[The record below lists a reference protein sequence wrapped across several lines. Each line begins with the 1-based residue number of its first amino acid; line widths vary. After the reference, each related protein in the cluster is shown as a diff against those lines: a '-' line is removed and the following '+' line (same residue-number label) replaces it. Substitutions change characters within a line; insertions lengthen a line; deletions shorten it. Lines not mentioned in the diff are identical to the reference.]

1 MTKHDYPRL
10 CGGTFFILVL
20 QALRQRF
27 GAREHYA
34 GDGDGLTDPEVLAGL
49 IKVINPDYKD
59 PGKEKLKGIAN
70 NYKACKSSKGT
81 YLPFDDEQ
89 VLSAFNNNVQ
99 TNYPVALNGM
109 IKFVKGFLDL
119 GAAVHK
125 DTNLVR
131 ALIDLILQDQSINP
145 NEEFFIGESG
155 ERVKKST
162 LGDLEKVCLPSFLLG
177 VWHYVVIYRKDN
189 SVGKDTYDKWCP
201 AQDRAQRRYTAH
213 MGEGL
218 FPNLSSYMVEA
229 KNIPTADSETDEP
242 IIVDP
247 VPEQQVQQT
256 VNNPLV
262 FNFNQYGSNGTQIGH
277 IENYYG
283 GKKKED

>member
-59 PGKEKLKGIAN
+59 PGKEKLKGTAN

-99 TNYPVALNGM
+99 TNYPAALNGM
-109 IKFVKGFLDL
+109 IKFVKEFLEL
-119 GAAVHK
+119 GPAVHK

-131 ALIDLILQDQSINP
+131 ALIDLILQDQSINS

-162 LGDLEKVCLPSFLLG
+162 LGDLQIVCLPSFLLG

-201 AQDRAQRRYTAH
+201 AQDRALRRYTAH

-218 FPNLSSYMVEA
+218 FPNLSSYMIEA
-229 KNIPTADSETDEP
+229 ENIPTANSETDEP
-242 IIVDP
+242 VIIDP

-277 IENYYG
+277 IENYYS

>member
-59 PGKEKLKGIAN
+59 PGKEKLKGTAN

-99 TNYPVALNGM
+99 TNYPAALNGM
-109 IKFVKGFLDL
+109 IKFVKGFLEL
-119 GAAVHK
+119 GPAVHK

-162 LGDLEKVCLPSFLLG
+162 LGDLQKVCLPSFLLG

-201 AQDRAQRRYTAH
+201 AQDRAQRKYTAH

-229 KNIPTADSETDEP
+229 ENIPTADSETDEP
-242 IIVDP
+242 IIIDS

>member
-59 PGKEKLKGIAN
+59 PGKERLKGIAN

-89 VLSAFNNNVQ
+89 VLSAFDTAVR
-99 TNYPVALNGM
+99 TNYQSALNGM
-109 IKFVKGFLDL
+109 IEFVKGFLDL
-119 GAAVHK
+119 GESVHK

-131 ALIDLILQDQSINP
+131 ALVDLILQDQSVNP
-145 NEEFFIGESG
+145 NEEFYIGKSGESA
-155 ERVKKST
+155 KKST
-162 LGDLEKVCLPSFLLG
+162 LGDLRNVCLPSFLLG

-189 SVGKDTYDKWCP
+189 TVGRDTYNKWCP
-201 AQDRAQRRYTAH
+201 ARDRAQRRYAAH

-218 FPNLSSYMVEA
+218 FPNLSSFMIEA
-229 KNIPTADSETDEP
+229 ENIPTVDSETDEP
-242 IIVDP
+242 VIIDSA
-247 VPEQQVQQT
+247 PEQQVQQT

-262 FNFNQYGSNGTQIGH
+262 FTFNQYGNNGTQIGH

-283 GKKKED
+283 GKTKED

>member
-59 PGKEKLKGIAN
+59 PGKEKLKGTAN

-99 TNYPVALNGM
+99 TNYPAALNGM
-109 IKFVKGFLDL
+109 IKFVKEFLEL
-119 GAAVHK
+119 GPAVHK

-131 ALIDLILQDQSINP
+131 ALIDLILQDQSINS

-162 LGDLEKVCLPSFLLG
+162 LGDLQIVCLPSFLLG

-201 AQDRAQRRYTAH
+201 AQDRALRRYTAH

-218 FPNLSSYMVEA
+218 FPNLSSYMIEA
-229 KNIPTADSETDEP
+229 ENIPTANSETDEP
-242 IIVDP
+242 VIIDP

-277 IENYYG
+277 IENYYS
-283 GKKKED
+283 GKKRED

>member
-1 MTKHDYPRL
+1 MTQHDYPRL
-10 CGGTFFILVL
+10 CGGTFLTLVL
-20 QALRQRF
+20 QALQQRF
-27 GAREHYA
+27 GAREHFA

-59 PGKEKLKGIAN
+59 PGKERLKGIAN

-89 VLSAFNNNVQ
+89 VLSAFNDKVQ
-99 TNYPVALNGM
+99 SNYQSALNGM
-109 IKFVKGFLDL
+109 IEFANRFLDL
-119 GAAVHK
+119 GEAVHK

-131 ALIDLILQDQSINP
+131 ALIDLIQQDQSINP
-145 NEEFFIGESG
+145 NEEFYIGESG
-155 ERVKKST
+155 ERAKKST
-162 LGDLEKVCLPSFLLG
+162 LGDLRNVCLPSFLLG

-189 SVGKDTYDKWCP
+189 TVGKDTYDKWCP
-201 AQDRAQRRYTAH
+201 ARDRALRRYAAH

-218 FPNLSSYMVEA
+218 FPNLSSFMIEA
-229 KNIPTADSETDEP
+229 ENIPTVDSETDEP
-242 IIVDP
+242 VIIDP
-247 VPEQQVQQT
+247 APKQQVQQT

-283 GKKKED
+283 GKTKED

>member
-89 VLSAFNNNVQ
+89 VLSAFSNNVQ

-109 IKFVKGFLDL
+109 IKFVKRFLDL

-229 KNIPTADSETDEP
+229 ENIPTELDRVRTRVKET
-242 IIVDP
+242 
-247 VPEQQVQQT
+247 
-256 VNNPLV
+256 L
-262 FNFNQYGSNGTQIGH
+262 
-277 IENYYG
+277 
-283 GKKKED
+283 

>member
-59 PGKEKLKGIAN
+59 PGKEKLKGTAN

-99 TNYPVALNGM
+99 TNYPAALNGM
-109 IKFVKGFLDL
+109 IKFVKEYLEL
-119 GAAVHK
+119 GPAVHK

-131 ALIDLILQDQSINP
+131 ALIDLILQDQSINS

-162 LGDLEKVCLPSFLLG
+162 LGDLQIVCLPSFLLG

-201 AQDRAQRRYTAH
+201 AQDRALRRYTAH

-218 FPNLSSYMVEA
+218 FPNLSSYMIEA
-229 KNIPTADSETDEP
+229 ENIPTANSETDEP
-242 IIVDP
+242 VIIDP

-277 IENYYG
+277 IENYYS

>member
-59 PGKEKLKGIAN
+59 PGKEKLKGTAN

-99 TNYPVALNGM
+99 TNYPAVLNGM
-109 IKFVKGFLDL
+109 TKFVKGFLEL
-119 GAAVHK
+119 GPAVHK

-162 LGDLEKVCLPSFLLG
+162 LGDLQKVCLPSFLLG

-229 KNIPTADSETDEP
+229 ENIPTADSETDEP
-242 IIVDP
+242 IIIDP

-283 GKKKED
+283 GKKKEH

>member
-59 PGKEKLKGIAN
+59 PGKEKLKGTAN

-99 TNYPVALNGM
+99 TNYPAALNGM
-109 IKFVKGFLDL
+109 IKFVKEFLEL
-119 GAAVHK
+119 GPAVHK

-131 ALIDLILQDQSINP
+131 ALIDLILQDQSINS

-162 LGDLEKVCLPSFLLG
+162 LGDLQIVCLPSFLLG

-201 AQDRAQRRYTAH
+201 AQDRALRRYTAH

-218 FPNLSSYMVEA
+218 FPNLSSYMIEA
-229 KNIPTADSETDEP
+229 ENIPTANSETDEP
-242 IIVDP
+242 VIIDP

-262 FNFNQYGSNGTQIGH
+262 KNH
-277 IENYYG
+277 
-283 GKKKED
+283 GKKRRCRKK